1 MAAKNLGA
9 FKGKF
14 NATWLYFIC
23 YLDLRLLHSNPAM
36 FIRGYRST
44 KAGFFYM
51 CDISFPVIKGP
62 GESERVISIT
72 IEGEQG
78 KSAGLSGSATVK

>member
-1 MAAKNLGA
+1 MAIFSMLFGFAA
-9 FKGKF
+9 FAQQPGNVYQRLSFDKG
-14 NATWLYFIC
+14 WL
-23 YLDLRLLHSNPAM
+23 
-36 FIRGYRST
+36 
-44 KAGFFYM
+44 FYM
-51 CDISFPVIKGP
+51 GDISFPVIKGP